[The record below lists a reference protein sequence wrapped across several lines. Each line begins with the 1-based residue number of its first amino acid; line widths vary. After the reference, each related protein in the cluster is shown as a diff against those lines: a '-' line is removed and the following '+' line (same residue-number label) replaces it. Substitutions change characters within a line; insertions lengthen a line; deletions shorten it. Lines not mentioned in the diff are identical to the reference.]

1 MTPNFPLRLFFSSEK
16 HQISLEPL
24 TFRLERGTSYVEL
37 QLHLFNIFYFKLDD
51 ARAKKES
58 VVCARVSSPTKFKQL
73 LLSYSTL
80 TISHRTKIYSQNQYS
95 TP

>member
-58 VVCARVSSPTKFKQL
+58 VLCVLECLVL
-73 LLSYSTL
+73 
-80 TISHRTKIYSQNQYS
+80 QNSNNYYYRIA
-95 TP
+95 P